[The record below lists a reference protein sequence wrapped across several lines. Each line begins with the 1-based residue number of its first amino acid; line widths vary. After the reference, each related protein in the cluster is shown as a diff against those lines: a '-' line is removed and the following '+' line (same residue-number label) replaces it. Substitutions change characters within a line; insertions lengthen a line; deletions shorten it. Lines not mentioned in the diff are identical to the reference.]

1 MEQSGKTYINS
12 DPEILLGKPVIK
24 GTRISIEHI
33 VSLYEMGWAEEMILE
48 NYSSLQKEHLRAV
61 FNYLKECLKVE
72 MFFPPKSRVA

>member
-1 MEQSGKTYINS
+1 MEQSWKTYINS

-33 VSLYEMGWAEEMILE
+33 VSLFETGWTEEKILE
-48 NYSSLQKEHLRAV
+48 NYPSLRKEHLRAV
-61 FNYLKECLKVE
+61 FNYLNECLKVE